1 MLSVFEKYIL
11 LSVCFVALSTG
22 IFIAKEECPQNEEF
36 LLCGSACPFNCS
48 SPEGPV
54 ICSEDCIEGCFCKA
68 GYLRNDNGTCVTTD
82 QCVGKS
88 EVCGPN
94 EEFLSCGTACP
105 LTCKQPEPLICGLAC
120 GMGCFCKSGYVR
132 DTVNNQ
138 CVTLDKCP
146 VEPCLNDNETYDLCN
161 GQCEPSCDDP
171 EPICTR
177 LCKGGCICSPG
188 LLRDAN
194 GECVSVDKCSNN
206 TDVNVLSRY
215 MNVINKILQV

>member
-11 LSVCFVALSTG
+11 LSVSFVALSTG

-48 SPEGPV
+48 NPEGPV

-82 QCVGKS
+82 QC
-88 EVCGPN
+88 
-94 EEFLSCGTACP
+94 
-105 LTCKQPEPLICGLAC
+105 
-120 GMGCFCKSGYVR
+120 
-132 DTVNNQ
+132 
-138 CVTLDKCP
+138 

-194 GECVSVDKCSNN
+194 GECVSVDKCANN
-206 TDVNVLSRY
+206 TDVSVLSRY